1 MKQLSYTPLIPTED
15 GNAYMD
21 DKGKIWQH
29 LNSKQKKFCKEYL
42 KGQTATDAAVRA
54 GYTKDRKGAKT
65 QGSVLLNHN
74 PVVRNYL
81 IDLEIAAS
89 ERDAISLETHLSTL
103 HDLREEAKDQGQISA
118 AITAEVHRGKA
129 GGLYIDRREI
139 LTAKIDLMSKDDIL
153 DRLENLIK
161 KRTLDAKVVEGERIR
176 GLRLVRIATRRYF
189 FLLFILL
196 YFGTTIG
203 YIIVVS

>member
-54 GYTKDRKGAKT
+54 GYTKDRKGAK
-65 QGSVLLNHN
+65 
-74 PVVRNYL
+74 
-81 IDLEIAAS
+81 EIAAS

-161 KRTLDAKVVEGERIR
+161 KRTLDAKVVEG
-176 GLRLVRIATRRYF
+176 
-189 FLLFILL
+189 
-196 YFGTTIG
+196 TTE
-203 YIIVVS
+203 

>member
-1 MKQLSYTPLIPTED
+1 MKKLTYTNLVPTED
-15 GNAYMD
+15 GKAFVDQN
-21 DKGKIWQH
+21 GKIWQP
-29 LNSKQKKFCKEYL
+29 LNSKQKRFCKEYI
-42 KGQTATDAAVRA
+42 KGQTATESAIKA

-89 ERDAISLETHLSTL
+89 EKEAVSLENHLSTL

-139 LTAKIDLMSKDDIL
+139 LTAKIDLMSKEDIL
-153 DRLENLIK
+153 TRLKDLIAK
-161 KRTLDAKVVEGERIR
+161 KTDNVIEGEF
-176 GLRLVRIATRRYF
+176 TKKH
-189 FLLFILL
+189 
-196 YFGTTIG
+196 
-203 YIIVVS
+203 

>member
-1 MKQLSYTPLIPTED
+1 MKQLTYTNLVPTED
-15 GNAYMD
+15 GNGFAD
-21 DKGKIWQH
+21 ANGKIWKQ
-29 LNSKQKKFCKEYL
+29 LNSKQKKFCREYL
-42 KGQTATDAAVRA
+42 KGQTATQAAIKA

-81 IDLEIAAS
+81 IELEIAAS
-89 ERDAISLETHLSTL
+89 ERDAVSLENHLSTL

-153 DRLENLIK
+153 TRLEELIK
-161 KRTLDAKVVEGERIR
+161 KRASESNVIEGDFTQ
-176 GLRLVRIATRRYF
+176 GD
-189 FLLFILL
+189 
-196 YFGTTIG
+196 
-203 YIIVVS
+203 

>member
-1 MKQLSYTPLIPTED
+1 MKKLTYTNLVPTED
-15 GNAYMD
+15 GKAFVD
-21 DKGKIWQH
+21 QHGKIWQP
-29 LNSKQKKFCKEYL
+29 LNSKQKRFCKEYI
-42 KGQTATDAAVRA
+42 KGQTATESAIKA

-65 QGSVLLNHN
+65 QGRVLLNN
-74 PVVRNYL
+74 IPVVRNYL

-89 ERDAISLETHLSTL
+89 EKEAVSLENHLSTL

-153 DRLENLIK
+153 TRLKELIAK
-161 KRTLDAKVVEGERIR
+161 KTDNVIEGEF
-176 GLRLVRIATRRYF
+176 TKKH
-189 FLLFILL
+189 
-196 YFGTTIG
+196 
-203 YIIVVS
+203 

>member
-1 MKQLSYTPLIPTED
+1 MKQLAYTSLLPTED
-15 GNAYMD
+15 GKAFVD
-21 DKGKIWQH
+21 DKGKIWQP
-29 LNSKQKKFCKEYL
+29 LNSKQKLFCKEYF
-42 KGQTATDAAVRA
+42 KGQTATDSAVRA

-81 IDLEIAAS
+81 IDLEITAS
-89 ERDAISLETHLSTL
+89 QKDAVSLENHLSTL

-139 LTAKIDLMSKDDIL
+139 LTAKIDLMSKDDL
-153 DRLENLIK
+153 LTRLETLIK
-161 KRTLDAKVVEGERIR
+161 KRAMEPTVIDAE
-176 GLRLVRIATRRYF
+176 
-189 FLLFILL
+189 
-196 YFGTTIG
+196 
-203 YIIVVS
+203 

>member
-1 MKQLSYTPLIPTED
+1 MKKLTYTSLMPTEN
-15 GNAYMD
+15 GQSYAD
-21 DKGKIWQH
+21 DTGKIWQP
-29 LNSKQKKFCKEYL
+29 LNSKQKLFCKEYL
-42 KGQTATDAAVRA
+42 KGQTATEAAIKA

-81 IDLEIAAS
+81 IDLEISAS
-89 ERDAISLETHLSTL
+89 ERDAVSLENHLSTL

-153 DRLENLIK
+153 SRLEQLIK
-161 KRTLDAKVVEGERIR
+161 KRATDSNVIEGKFAK
-176 GLRLVRIATRRYF
+176 TD
-189 FLLFILL
+189 
-196 YFGTTIG
+196 
-203 YIIVVS
+203 

>member
-1 MKQLSYTPLIPTED
+1 MKQLSYTSLVPTED
-15 GNAYMD
+15 GNSLVD
-21 DKGKIWQH
+21 DNGKIWQH
-29 LNSKQKKFCKEYL
+29 LNSKQKKFCKEYF
-42 KGQTATDAAVRA
+42 KGQTATDAAVKA

-89 ERDAISLETHLSTL
+89 ERDAVSLETHLSTL

-161 KRTLDAKVVEGERIR
+161 KRTLDAKVVEGE
-176 GLRLVRIATRRYF
+176 
-189 FLLFILL
+189 
-196 YFGTTIG
+196 
-203 YIIVVS
+203 VSAD

>member
-1 MKQLSYTPLIPTED
+1 MKQLTYTPLVPSED
-15 GNAYMD
+15 GNSLID
-21 DKGKIWQH
+21 ESGKNWQPI
-29 LNSKQKKFCKEYL
+29 NAKQKKFCREYV
-42 KGQTATDAAVRA
+42 KGMTATDAAMKA

-81 IDLEIAAS
+81 IELEMSLA
-89 ERDAISLETHLSTL
+89 ERDAVSLESHLSTL

-139 LTAKIDLMSKDDIL
+139 LTAKIDMMSKDDIL
-153 DRLENLIK
+153 TRLEELIK
-161 KRTLDAKVVEGERIR
+161 KRASESNVIEGE
-176 GLRLVRIATRRYF
+176 F
-189 FLLFILL
+189 
-196 YFGTTIG
+196 
-203 YIIVVS
+203 SQS

>member
-1 MKQLSYTPLIPTED
+1 MKQLTYTPLVPSED
-15 GNAYMD
+15 GNSLID
-21 DKGKIWQH
+21 ESGKNWQPI
-29 LNSKQKKFCKEYL
+29 NAKQKKFCREYV
-42 KGQTATDAAVRA
+42 KGMTATEAAMKA

-81 IDLEIAAS
+81 IELEMSLA
-89 ERDAISLETHLSTL
+89 ERDAVSLESHLSTL

-129 GGLYIDRREI
+129 GGLYIDRREV

-153 DRLENLIK
+153 TRLEELIK
-161 KRTLDAKVVEGERIR
+161 KRATESNVIEGE
-176 GLRLVRIATRRYF
+176 F
-189 FLLFILL
+189 
-196 YFGTTIG
+196 
-203 YIIVVS
+203 SQS

>member
-1 MKQLSYTPLIPTED
+1 MLERGVTMKKLTYTNLYTTED
-15 GNAYMD
+15 GKAFVD
-21 DKGKIWQH
+21 QQGKTWQP
-29 LNSKQKKFCKEYL
+29 LNSKQKRFCKEYI
-42 KGQTATDAAVRA
+42 KGQTATESAIKA

-81 IDLEIAAS
+81 IDLEIQAS
-89 ERDAISLETHLSTL
+89 EKEAVSLENHLSTL

-139 LTAKIDLMSKDDIL
+139 LTAKIDMMSKDDIL
-153 DRLENLIK
+153 TRLKELIAK
-161 KRTLDAKVVEGERIR
+161 KTDNIIEGDF
-176 GLRLVRIATRRYF
+176 TKNH
-189 FLLFILL
+189 
-196 YFGTTIG
+196 
-203 YIIVVS
+203 